1 VSDVVARPS
10 ARNLSVIVTTET
22 LDMDR
27 SSLAADALFDM
38 RLTKRTAAALPPN
51 AVPPSL
57 ADAYD
62 AQAALVR
69 KMLARLGGTAIGYK
83 AAATNVTA
91 QRQMDVDG
99 PFFGTLLAA
108 TSHASPATLRA
119 ADFTLRIVEAEF
131 GFEIGDDVPPSDAPY
146 TAESITPFVAAALP
160 AIEVVDHRFHDWRRV
175 GAPSLAADNAIHGA
189 WVMGEPVRDWRH
201 LDLSTHSVAVI
212 VNGEPWRLGSGA
224 NVLGNPLNVVAWL
237 ANELPKH
244 GRTLRKGERV
254 STGTTAE
261 VYFAT
266 AGDRVTADFGPLG
279 AAQVRFE

>member
-1 VSDVVARPS
+1 
-10 ARNLSVIVTTET
+10 
-22 LDMDR
+22 MDR
-27 SSLAADALFDM
+27 PFRAADALFDM
-38 RLTKRTAAALPPN
+38 RLSKRAAAALPAD

-57 ADAYD
+57 ADAYV

-69 KMLARLGGTAIGYK
+69 QMLARLGGTAIGYK

-108 TSHASPATLRA
+108 TSHASPAALRA

-131 GFEIGDDVPPSDAPY
+131 GFEMGADVPPPSLPY
-146 TAESITPFVAAALP
+146 TAETITPFIAFALP
-160 AIEVVDHRFHDWRRV
+160 VIEVVDHRFHDWRTV

-201 LDLSTHSVAVI
+201 FDLSTHSVSVI
-212 VNGEPWRLGSGA
+212 VNGAPWRVGSGA

-261 VYFAT
+261 VYFAS
-266 AGDRVTADFGPLG
+266 AGDCVRADFGPLG
-279 AAQVRFE
+279 AAEVRFE